1 MIVDILFILL
11 ILFII
16 NIIRSNKQLIICVG
30 RYPSGVNGVIT
41 KLYGRNF
48 FKRKIFAKF
57 YFFCSSYL
65 NFKDMATF
73 PSNNRIYLSTPEFE
87 GKELKYI
94 ENAFQAKQVATHGA
108 FIQEFECRIKE
119 KFGAEEVVAL
129 NSGTSAIHIALMLLG
144 VKGGD
149 EVICQTLT
157 FVASANPIV
166 YLGGIPVFVDSE
178 RDTWNICPQFLEEA
192 ILDRIRKGKLPKAI
206 IMVNLFGMPAKTHEI
221 LEIAGRYGI
230 PVLEDAAESIG
241 SKISGQYCGTLGD
254 IGVFSF
260 NGNKVIT
267 TGGGGVMI
275 TPNLHW
281 SRKARHL
288 STQAK
293 DNFPYYHHSE
303 IGYNYKM
310 NNIAAGIGL
319 AQLETLEEKI
329 RKRRQNFEYYRAIL
343 TNSEGISFL
352 DEPAG
357 SFSNRW
363 LTTVLIDPELA
374 FITRDLAM
382 ELMAES
388 NIEARPVW
396 KPMHLQPIFRQR
408 PYYGENVAAD
418 LFSKG
423 LCLPS
428 GGSLERADLDR
439 VIGCLMPFYEKCTAD
454 YAMINKLDWIK
465 RRRFSES

>member
-1 MIVDILFILL
+1 
-11 ILFII
+11 
-16 NIIRSNKQLIICVG
+16 
-30 RYPSGVNGVIT
+30 
-41 KLYGRNF
+41 
-48 FKRKIFAKF
+48 
-57 YFFCSSYL
+57 
-65 NFKDMATF
+65 MATF
-73 PSNNRIYLSTPEFE
+73 PSNNRIYLSTPEFN
-87 GKELKYI
+87 GKELEYI
-94 ENAFQAKQVATHGA
+94 ENAFRAKQVATHGA
-108 FIQEFECRIKE
+108 FIQEFESRIKE
-119 KFGAEEVVAL
+119 MFGAENVVAL
-129 NSGTSAIHIALMLLG
+129 NSGTSAIHLALMLMG
-144 VKGGD
+144 VKDGD

-166 YLGGIPVFVDSE
+166 YLRGKPVFVDSE
-178 RDTWNICPQFLEEA
+178 RETWNICPQFLEEA

-206 IMVNLFGMPAKTHEI
+206 IMVNLFGMPAKVHEI
-221 LEIAGRYGI
+221 LEVAGRYGI

-241 SKISGQYCGTLGD
+241 SKIGRRHCGTFGD

-275 TPNLHW
+275 TSDVNW

-319 AQLETLEEKI
+319 AQLETLAEKI
-329 RKRRQNFEYYRAIL
+329 GKRRQNFEYYKAIL
-343 TNSEGISFL
+343 SKVQGISLL
-352 DEPAG
+352 DEPVG
-357 SFSNRW
+357 CFSNRW

-374 FITRDLAM
+374 FLTRDLVMALM
-382 ELMAES
+382 EEN
-388 NIEARPVW
+388 NIESRPVW
-396 KPMHLQPIFRQR
+396 KPMHLQPIFQQT

-418 LFSKG
+418 LFSRG

-428 GGSLERADLDR
+428 GSGLEREDLNR
-439 VIGCLMPFYEKCTAD
+439 VIKCLTPFYEEM
-454 YAMINKLDWIK
+454 YG
-465 RRRFSES
+465 